1 MVVPEGRHTDAEE
14 KPGQR
19 QGKCPEREVASWLEE
34 NCVGVK
40 PPCDQARIGS
50 GVDPECGQ
58 VNSGLVPLC
67 KMGLTERASQG
78 H

>member
-1 MVVPEGRHTDAEE
+1 MLRRSQPEPGEETDGMVVAEGRHTDAEE

-50 GVDPECGQ
+50 GVDPECG
-58 VNSGLVPLC
+58 
-67 KMGLTERASQG
+67 
-78 H
+78 